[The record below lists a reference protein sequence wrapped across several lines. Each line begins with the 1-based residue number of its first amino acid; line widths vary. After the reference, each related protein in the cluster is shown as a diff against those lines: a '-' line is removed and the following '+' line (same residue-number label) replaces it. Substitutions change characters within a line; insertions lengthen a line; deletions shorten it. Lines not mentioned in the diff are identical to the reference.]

1 MSDKKPNTFDMSSLT
16 ASLNTFTVPSTYQ
29 RPKGKITRNIPY
41 EKELEAKKNGTYVNT
56 YTAADDK
63 KLRDYCHKQGYKGNI

>member
-1 MSDKKPNTFDMSSLT
+1 MTDKKPNAFDMSSLT
-16 ASLNTFTVPSTYQ
+16 NSLNGITITSTYQ

-41 EKELEAKKNGTYVNT
+41 EKELEAKKNGTYVKT

-63 KLRDYCHKQGYKGNI
+63 KLKEWCDGQGYKGKI